1 MWMVWNGRLIEAED
15 GGIPAMDRGVL
26 LGDGVFDTL
35 LAASGEAG
43 AEEKLRVMWG
53 EAHYARL
60 LRHTGEIE
68 IAFPW
73 PEQEWRG
80 HLGALVEASDGKGGQ
95 KGHWAIRTTITR
107 GVGPRGIGLPAQSV
121 PNVWMTIS
129 PYVVR
134 KAQAARVVCGLMR
147 RNESALSSRIKALGL
162 LDTVWSVEQARRL
175 GYDDVV
181 FCNHAEKLAC
191 CSTSNVFWVF
201 ADRIQT
207 PPLRDGV
214 MDGVTRA
221 WALDKMKEWG
231 VPCVEDSLPMGEI
244 KQAVAAFSTSSL
256 VGIRS
261 WSCLAWEGREYAL
274 ERAHPWVERLQTAWC
289 EIVC

>member
-1 MWMVWNGRLIEAED
+1 MIVGS
-15 GGIPAMDRGVL
+15 V
-26 LGDGVFDTL
+26 
-35 LAASGEAG
+35 
-43 AEEKLRVMWG
+43 
-53 EAHYARL
+53 
-60 LRHTGEIE
+60 
-68 IAFPW
+68 
-73 PEQEWRG
+73 
-80 HLGALVEASDGKGGQ
+80 
-95 KGHWAIRTTITR
+95 TR
-107 GVGPRGIGLPAQSV
+107 GVGPRGIGIPAQSV

-134 KAQAARVVCGLMR
+134 KSPSARVVCGVMR

-162 LDTVWSVEQARRL
+162 LDMVWSVEQARRL

-181 FCNHAEKLAC
+181 FCNHAEKLTC

-221 WALDKMKEWG
+221 WALGKMQQWG
-231 VPCVEDSLPMGEI
+231 VPCVEDSLPMEVV

-256 VGIRS
+256 VGIRP
-261 WSCLAWEGREYAL
+261 WSCLAWKGQEYAL
-274 ERAHPWVERLQTAWC
+274 ERAHPWVERLQTAWDKS
-289 EIVC
+289 VLV